1 MNWAFKGCSHNSRVL
16 DCAPRTRL
24 VYRPTMLRFLALLLL
39 LPACAPVDDDDDS
52 SATSPEPISA
62 ELRALDAFGGT
73 VDADVTVVTGA
84 FDDDTAATD
93 SAGEVT
99 VTLTADA
106 PFRVRFEA
114 SGYAP
119 HELVGVAT
127 DDFAF
132 TTLMGSRAA
141 EAQVYGLL
149 GLTADPSKGTLVVDL
164 HEDDGTSPATGGSV
178 SIDADHD
185 APFIFM
191 NSGPQS
197 GSTLLPGANTFVTF
211 PNVTAGEVTITPDHP
226 DADCLLGPAREAEF
240 NERTWDVPADTV
252 VVVDFIC
259 A

>member
-1 MNWAFKGCSHNSRVL
+1 M
-16 DCAPRTRL
+16 TRL
-24 VYRPTMLRFLALLLL
+24 LALLIL
-39 LPACAPVDDDDDS
+39 LPACAPFDDDDS
-52 SATSPEPISA
+52 AAPTPEPISA
-62 ELRALDAFGGT
+62 ELRALDAFGGP

-84 FDDDTAATD
+84 LDADTAATD

-99 VTLTADA
+99 VTLTAGA

-185 APFIFM
+185 APFVFM
-191 NSGPQS
+191 NNGPQS
-197 GSTLLPGANTFVTF
+197 GSTLIAGANTFVTF
-211 PNVTAGEVTITPDHP
+211 PNVTTGDVTITPDHP

-240 NERTWDVPADTV
+240 DERTWDIPADTV
-252 VVVDFIC
+252 VVVDFVC
-259 A
+259 E